1 LVLKG
6 KGNAP
11 TLATLVAYVILIALL
26 VFALAPVALM
36 IGTAFKPNVEIFQVP
51 PRWLPRAPTLSNFQK
66 VMFNSGI
73 PRYAINSVI
82 IATLTTLIALV
93 LGTMAGYGFSRFKF
107 RGNRALSLFMLL
119 GQLIPMIALI
129 VPFFQIFD
137 TVGLLDTKIGIALA
151 HLTTALP
158 LVTWMAA
165 SYFST
170 IPVELDEAAIIDGCT
185 RMLALRKVVLPVA
198 VPGVISIALFAFLMS
213 WNEFVLASVLTT
225 TDNSKTLPIGL
236 SEFATMFSVDWG
248 STMAAAF
255 LMTVPVVVVFLA
267 FQKQFVRG
275 LSAGAVKG

>member
-1 LVLKG
+1 LVRKR
-6 KGNAP
+6 NAR
-11 TLATLVAYVILIALL
+11 TLGIVIAYVILIALL
-26 VFALAPVALM
+26 FFALAPVALM

-51 PRWLPRAPTLSNFQK
+51 PRWLPRAPTLSNFHK

-73 PRYAINSVI
+73 PRYAFNSVI
-82 IATLTTLIALV
+82 IATLMTFTALV
-93 LGTMAGYGFSRFKF
+93 LGTLAGYGFSRFKF

-119 GQLIPMIALI
+119 GQLIPLIALI

-137 TVGLLDTKIGIALA
+137 AIGLLDTKIGIALA

-158 LVTWMAA
+158 LVTWMSA

-185 RMLALRKVVLPVA
+185 RMQALRKVVLPVA
-198 VPGVISIALFAFLMS
+198 LPGIISIALFAFLMS
-213 WNEFVLASVLTT
+213 WNEFVLASVLTN

-236 SEFATMFSVDWG
+236 SEFATMFTVDWG

-255 LMTVPVVVVFLA
+255 LMTVPVVAVFLL
-267 FQKQFVRG
+267 FQKQFVSG

>member
-1 LVLKG
+1 MVLKG
-6 KGNAP
+6 KGNAR

-66 VMFNSGI
+66 VVFNSGI
-73 PRYAINSVI
+73 PRYALNSVI
-82 IATLTTLIALV
+82 IGTLTTFAALV
-93 LGTMAGYGFSRFKF
+93 LGTLAGYGFSRFKF
-107 RGNRALSLFMLL
+107 PGNRALSLFMLL
-119 GQLIPMIALI
+119 GQLLPLIALI

-137 TVGLLDTKIGIALA
+137 AVGLLDTKIGIALA

-158 LVTWMAA
+158 LVTWMSA

-185 RMLALRKVVLPVA
+185 RMQALRKVVLPVSL
-198 VPGVISIALFAFLMS
+198 PGIISIALFAFLMS
-213 WNEFVLASVLTT
+213 WNEFVLASVLTN

-236 SEFATMFSVDWG
+236 SEFATMFTVDWG

-255 LMTVPVVVVFLA
+255 LMTVPVVAVFLA

>member
-1 LVLKG
+1 LARKS
-6 KGNAP
+6 NAR
-11 TLATLVAYVILIALL
+11 TLTTIIAYVILIGLL
-26 VFALAPVALM
+26 FFALAPVALM

-51 PRWLPRAPTLSNFQK
+51 PRWLPRAPTLSNFHT

-73 PRYAINSVI
+73 PRYALNSVI
-82 IATLTTLIALV
+82 IATLMTFTALV

-119 GQLIPMIALI
+119 GQLIPLIALI

-137 TVGLLDTKIGIALA
+137 AVGLLDTKIGIALA

-158 LVTWMAA
+158 LVTWMSA

-185 RMLALRKVVLPVA
+185 RMQALRKVVLPVA
-198 VPGVISIALFAFLMS
+198 LPGIISIALFAFLMS
-213 WNEFVLASVLTT
+213 WNEFVLASVLTN

-236 SEFATMFSVDWG
+236 SEFATMFTVDWG

-255 LMTVPVVVVFLA
+255 LMTVPVVAVFLL
-267 FQKQFVRG
+267 FQKQFVSG

>member
-1 LVLKG
+1 MVQKS
-6 KGNAP
+6 NAR
-11 TLATLVAYVILIALL
+11 TLGTVIAYVILIALL
-26 VFALAPVALM
+26 FFALAPVALM

-51 PRWLPRAPTLSNFQK
+51 PRWLPRAPTLSNFHK

-73 PRYAINSVI
+73 PRYALNSII
-82 IATLTTLIALV
+82 IAALMTFTALV
-93 LGTMAGYGFSRFKF
+93 LGTLAGYGFSRFNF
-107 RGNRALSLFMLL
+107 RGNRAMSLFMLL
-119 GQLIPMIALI
+119 GQLIPLIALI

-137 TVGLLDTKIGIALA
+137 AVGLLDTKIGIALA

-158 LVTWMAA
+158 LVTWMSA

-185 RMLALRKVVLPVA
+185 RMQALRKVVLPVA
-198 VPGVISIALFAFLMS
+198 LPGIISIALFAFLMS
-213 WNEFVLASVLTT
+213 WNEFVLASVLTN

-236 SEFATMFSVDWG
+236 SEFATMFTVDWG

-255 LMTVPVVVVFLA
+255 LMTVPVVAVFFL
-267 FQKQFVRG
+267 FQKQFVSG

>member
-1 LVLKG
+1 MVHKS
-6 KGNAP
+6 NARI
-11 TLATLVAYVILIALL
+11 LAVVIAYAILIALL
-26 VFALAPVALM
+26 FFALAPVALM

-51 PRWLPRAPTLSNFQK
+51 PRWLPRAPTLSNFHK

-73 PRYAINSVI
+73 PRYALNSII
-82 IATLTTLIALV
+82 IAALMTFTALV
-93 LGTMAGYGFSRFKF
+93 LGTLAGYGFSRFKF

-119 GQLIPMIALI
+119 GQLIPLIALI

-137 TVGLLDTKIGIALA
+137 AVGLLDTKIGIALA

-158 LVTWMAA
+158 LVTWMSA

-185 RMLALRKVVLPVA
+185 RMQALRKVVLPVA
-198 VPGVISIALFAFLMS
+198 LPGIISIALFAFLMS
-213 WNEFVLASVLTT
+213 WNEFVLASVLTN

-236 SEFATMFSVDWG
+236 SEFATMFTVDWG

-255 LMTVPVVVVFLA
+255 LMTVPVVAVFLL
-267 FQKQFVRG
+267 FQKQFVSG

>member
-1 LVLKG
+1 LGQKI
-6 KGNAP
+6 NSR
-11 TLATLVAYVILIALL
+11 TLAIVIAYVILIALL
-26 VFALAPVALM
+26 FFALAPVALM

-51 PRWLPRAPTLSNFQK
+51 PRWLPRAPTLSNFHK

-73 PRYAINSVI
+73 PRYALNSII
-82 IATLTTLIALV
+82 IATLMTFTALV
-93 LGTMAGYGFSRFKF
+93 LGTLAGYGFSRFKF
-107 RGNRALSLFMLL
+107 RANRALSLFMLL
-119 GQLIPMIALI
+119 GQLIPLIALI

-137 TVGLLDTKIGIALA
+137 ALGLLDTKIGIALA

-158 LVTWMAA
+158 LVTWMSA

-185 RMLALRKVVLPVA
+185 RMQALRKVVLPVA
-198 VPGVISIALFAFLMS
+198 LPGIISIALFAFLMS
-213 WNEFVLASVLTT
+213 WNEFVLASVLTN

-236 SEFATMFSVDWG
+236 SEFATMFTVDWG

-255 LMTVPVVVVFLA
+255 LMTVPVVAVFLL
-267 FQKQFVRG
+267 FQKQFVSG

>member
-1 LVLKG
+1 MRLTVSSG
-6 KGNAP
+6 
-11 TLATLVAYVILIALL
+11 TLMT
-26 VFALAPVALM
+26 F
-36 IGTAFKPNVEIFQVP
+36 T
-51 PRWLPRAPTLSNFQK
+51 
-66 VMFNSGI
+66 
-73 PRYAINSVI
+73 
-82 IATLTTLIALV
+82 ALV

-119 GQLIPMIALI
+119 GQLIPLIALI

-137 TVGLLDTKIGIALA
+137 AVGLLDTKIGIALA

-158 LVTWMAA
+158 LVTWMSA

-185 RMLALRKVVLPVA
+185 RMQALRKVVLPVA
-198 VPGVISIALFAFLMS
+198 LPGIISIALFAFLMS
-213 WNEFVLASVLTT
+213 WNEFVLASVLTN

-236 SEFATMFSVDWG
+236 SEFATMFTVDWG

-255 LMTVPVVVVFLA
+255 LMTVPVVAVFFA

-275 LSAGAVKG
+275 LSAGPLRDEPMCVPRKTLIRGLICKITILLPRSPSAQTPLCLADFNRSLVPGSSSMTASGIPPKCPAVFTWICFGMV

>member
-1 LVLKG
+1 
-6 KGNAP
+6 
-11 TLATLVAYVILIALL
+11 
-26 VFALAPVALM
+26 M

-51 PRWLPRAPTLSNFQK
+51 PRWLPRAPTLSNFHK
-66 VMFNSGI
+66 VLFNSGI
-73 PRYAINSVI
+73 GRYALNSVI
-82 IATLTTLIALV
+82 IATLMTFTALV

-119 GQLIPMIALI
+119 GQLIPLIALI

-137 TVGLLDTKIGIALA
+137 AVGLLDTKIGIALA

-158 LVTWMAA
+158 LVTWMSA

-185 RMLALRKVVLPVA
+185 RMQALRKVVLPVA
-198 VPGVISIALFAFLMS
+198 LPGIISIALFAFLMS
-213 WNEFVLASVLTT
+213 WNEFVLASVLTN
-225 TDNSKTLPIGL
+225 TDSSKTLPIGL
-236 SEFATMFSVDWG
+236 SEFATMFTVDWG

-255 LMTVPVVVVFLA
+255 LMTVPVVAVFLL
-267 FQKQFVRG
+267 FQKQFVSG

>member
-1 LVLKG
+1 LVPRSGARNLG
-6 KGNAP
+6 
-11 TLATLVAYVILIALL
+11 TVIAYVILIALL
-26 VFALAPVALM
+26 FFALAPVALM
-36 IGTAFKPNVEIFQVP
+36 IGTAFKPNFEIFQVP

-66 VMFNSGI
+66 VVFNSGI
-73 PRYAINSVI
+73 PRYALNSVI
-82 IATLTTLIALV
+82 IATLTTFAALV
-93 LGTMAGYGFSRFKF
+93 LGTLAGYGFSRFKF
-107 RGNRALSLFMLL
+107 QGNRALSLFMLL
-119 GQLIPMIALI
+119 GQLLPLIALI

-137 TVGLLDTKIGIALA
+137 AVGLLDTKIGIALA

-158 LVTWMAA
+158 LVTWMSA

-185 RMLALRKVVLPVA
+185 RMQALRKVVLPVA
-198 VPGVISIALFAFLMS
+198 LPGIISIALFAFLMS
-213 WNEFVLASVLTT
+213 WNEFVLASVLTN

-236 SEFATMFSVDWG
+236 SEFATMFTVDWG

-255 LMTVPVVVVFLA
+255 LMAVPVVAVFLA

>member
-1 LVLKG
+1 LAG
-6 KGNAP
+6 KSNAR
-11 TLATLVAYVILIALL
+11 TLGMVIAYVILIALL
-26 VFALAPVALM
+26 FFALAPVALM

-51 PRWLPRAPTLSNFQK
+51 PRWLPRAPTLSNFHK

-73 PRYAINSVI
+73 PRYAFNSVI
-82 IATLTTLIALV
+82 IATLMTFTALV
-93 LGTMAGYGFSRFKF
+93 LGTLAGYGFSRFKF

-119 GQLIPMIALI
+119 GQLIPLIALI

-137 TVGLLDTKIGIALA
+137 AVGLLDTKIGIALA

-158 LVTWMAA
+158 LVTWMSA

-185 RMLALRKVVLPVA
+185 RMQALRKVVLPVA
-198 VPGVISIALFAFLMS
+198 LPGIISIALFAFLMS
-213 WNEFVLASVLTT
+213 WNEFVLASVLTN

-236 SEFATMFSVDWG
+236 SEFATMFTVDWG

-255 LMTVPVVVVFLA
+255 LMTVPVVAVFLL
-267 FQKQFVRG
+267 FQKQFVSG

>member
-1 LVLKG
+1 LVQKS
-6 KGNAP
+6 NAR
-11 TLATLVAYVILIALL
+11 TLGTVIAYVILIALL
-26 VFALAPVALM
+26 FFALAPVALM

-51 PRWLPRAPTLSNFQK
+51 PRWLPRAPTLSNFHK

-73 PRYAINSVI
+73 PRYALNSII
-82 IATLTTLIALV
+82 IAALMTFTALV
-93 LGTMAGYGFSRFKF
+93 LGTLAGYGFSRFKF

-119 GQLIPMIALI
+119 GQLIPLIALI

-137 TVGLLDTKIGIALA
+137 AVGLLDTKIGIALA

-158 LVTWMAA
+158 LVTWMSA

-185 RMLALRKVVLPVA
+185 RMQALRKVVLPVA
-198 VPGVISIALFAFLMS
+198 LPGIISIALFAFLMS
-213 WNEFVLASVLTT
+213 WNEFVLASVLTN

-236 SEFATMFSVDWG
+236 SEFATMFTVDWG

-255 LMTVPVVVVFLA
+255 LMTVPVVAVFLL
-267 FQKQFVRG
+267 FQKQFVSG

>member
-1 LVLKG
+1 LGIVI
-6 KGNAP
+6 
-11 TLATLVAYVILIALL
+11 AYVILIALL
-26 VFALAPVALM
+26 FFALAPVALM

-51 PRWLPRAPTLSNFQK
+51 PRWLPRAPTLSNFHK
-66 VMFNSGI
+66 VIFNSGI
-73 PRYAINSVI
+73 PHYAFNSII
-82 IATLTTLIALV
+82 IATLMTFTALV
-93 LGTMAGYGFSRFKF
+93 LGTLAGYGFSRFKF

-119 GQLIPMIALI
+119 GQLIPLIALI

-137 TVGLLDTKIGIALA
+137 AVGLLDTKMGIALA

-158 LVTWMAA
+158 LVTWMSA

-185 RMLALRKVVLPVA
+185 RMQALSKVVLPVA
-198 VPGVISIALFAFLMS
+198 LPGIISIALFAFLMS
-213 WNEFVLASVLTT
+213 WNEFVLASVLTN

-236 SEFATMFSVDWG
+236 SEFATMFTVDWG

-255 LMTVPVVVVFLA
+255 LMTVPVVAVFLL
-267 FQKQFVRG
+267 FQKQFVSG

>member
-1 LVLKG
+1 LVQKS
-6 KGNAP
+6 NAR
-11 TLATLVAYVILIALL
+11 TLAMVIAYAILIALL
-26 VFALAPVALM
+26 FFALAPVALM

-51 PRWLPRAPTLSNFQK
+51 PRWLPRAPTLSNFHQ

-73 PRYAINSVI
+73 PRYALNSII
-82 IATLTTLIALV
+82 IATLMTFTALV

-107 RGNRALSLFMLL
+107 RGHRALSLFMLL
-119 GQLIPMIALI
+119 GQLIPLIALI

-137 TVGLLDTKIGIALA
+137 AVGLLDTKIGIALA

-158 LVTWMAA
+158 LVTWMSA

-185 RMLALRKVVLPVA
+185 RMQALRKVVLPVA
-198 VPGVISIALFAFLMS
+198 LPGIISIALFAFLMS
-213 WNEFVLASVLTT
+213 WNEFVLASVLTN

-236 SEFATMFSVDWG
+236 SEFATMFTVDWG

-255 LMTVPVVVVFLA
+255 LMTVPVVAVFLL
-267 FQKQFVRG
+267 FQKQFVSG

>member
-1 LVLKG
+1 LVRK
-6 KGNAP
+6 NYARP
-11 TLATLVAYVILIALL
+11 LATVIAYVILITLL
-26 VFALAPVALM
+26 FFALAPVAFM

-51 PRWLPRAPTLSNFQK
+51 PCWLPRTPTLSNFQK
-66 VMFNSGI
+66 VIFNSGI
-73 PRYAINSVI
+73 PHYALNSVI
-82 IATLTTLIALV
+82 IATLTTVAALV

-119 GQLIPMIALI
+119 GQLIPLIALI

-137 TVGLLDTKIGIALA
+137 AVGLLDTKIGIALA

-158 LVTWMAA
+158 LVTWMSA

-170 IPVELDEAAIIDGCT
+170 IPVELDEAAVLDGCS
-185 RMLALRKVVLPVA
+185 RMQALRKVVLPVA
-198 VPGVISIALFAFLMS
+198 LPGIISIALFAFLMS
-213 WNEFVLASVLTT
+213 WNEFVLASVLTN

-236 SEFATMFSVDWG
+236 SEFATMFTVDWG

-255 LMTVPVVVVFLA
+255 LMTVPVVAVFLA

>member
-1 LVLKG
+1 LIRKS
-6 KGNAP
+6 NNR
-11 TLATLVAYVILIALL
+11 TLGIAIAYLILVALL
-26 VFALAPVALM
+26 FFALAPVALM

-73 PRYAINSVI
+73 PRYALNSII
-82 IATLTTLIALV
+82 IATLMTFTALV
-93 LGTMAGYGFSRFKF
+93 LGTLAGYGFSRFKF
-107 RGNRALSLFMLL
+107 RGNRPLSLFMLL
-119 GQLIPMIALI
+119 GQLIPLIALI

-137 TVGLLDTKIGIALA
+137 AVGLLDTKIGIALA

-158 LVTWMAA
+158 LVTWMSA

-185 RMLALRKVVLPVA
+185 RMQALRKVVLPVA
-198 VPGVISIALFAFLMS
+198 LPGIISIALFAFLMS
-213 WNEFVLASVLTT
+213 WNEFVLASVLTN

-236 SEFATMFSVDWG
+236 SEFATMFTVDWG

-255 LMTVPVVVVFLA
+255 LMTVPVVAVFLL
-267 FQKQFVRG
+267 FQKQFVSG

>member
-1 LVLKG
+1 MSLARKS
-6 KGNAP
+6 NAR
-11 TLATLVAYVILIALL
+11 TLATVIAYVILIALL
-26 VFALAPVALM
+26 FFALAPVALM

-73 PRYAINSVI
+73 PRYALNSVI
-82 IATLTTLIALV
+82 IATLMTFTALV

-119 GQLIPMIALI
+119 GQLIPLIALI

-137 TVGLLDTKIGIALA
+137 AFGLLDTKIGIALA

-158 LVTWMAA
+158 LVTWMSA

-185 RMLALRKVVLPVA
+185 RMQALRKVVLPVA
-198 VPGVISIALFAFLMS
+198 LPGIISIALFAFLMS
-213 WNEFVLASVLTT
+213 WNEFVLASVLTN

-236 SEFATMFSVDWG
+236 SEFATMFTVDWG

-255 LMTVPVVVVFLA
+255 LMTVPVMAVFLV

>member
-1 LVLKG
+1 MVRKSY
-6 KGNAP
+6 ARP
-11 TLATLVAYVILIALL
+11 LATVIAYVILITLL
-26 VFALAPVALM
+26 SFALAPVAFM

-51 PRWLPRAPTLSNFQK
+51 PRWLPRTPTLSNFQK
-66 VMFNSGI
+66 VIFNSGI
-73 PRYAINSVI
+73 PHYALNSVI
-82 IATLTTLIALV
+82 IGTLTTFAALV

-119 GQLIPMIALI
+119 GQLIPLIALI

-137 TVGLLDTKIGIALA
+137 AVGLLDTKIGIALA

-158 LVTWMAA
+158 LVTWMSA

-170 IPVELDEAAIIDGCT
+170 IPVELDEAAVLDGCS
-185 RMLALRKVVLPVA
+185 RMQALRKVVLPVA
-198 VPGVISIALFAFLMS
+198 LPGIISVALFAFLMS
-213 WNEFVLASVLTT
+213 WNEFVLASVLTN

-236 SEFATMFSVDWG
+236 SEFATMFTVDWG

-255 LMTVPVVVVFLA
+255 LMTMPVVVVFLA

>member
-1 LVLKG
+1 LIRKS
-6 KGNAP
+6 NSR
-11 TLATLVAYVILIALL
+11 TLGIAIAYLILVALL
-26 VFALAPVALM
+26 FFALAPVALM

-73 PRYAINSVI
+73 PRYALNSII
-82 IATLTTLIALV
+82 IATLMTFTALV
-93 LGTMAGYGFSRFKF
+93 LGTLAGYGFSRFKF
-107 RGNRALSLFMLL
+107 RGNRPLSLFMLL
-119 GQLIPMIALI
+119 GQLIPLIALI

-137 TVGLLDTKIGIALA
+137 AVGLLDTKIGIALA

-158 LVTWMAA
+158 LVTWMSA

-185 RMLALRKVVLPVA
+185 RMQALRKVVLPVA
-198 VPGVISIALFAFLMS
+198 LPGIISIALFAFLMS
-213 WNEFVLASVLTT
+213 WNEFVLASVLTN

-236 SEFATMFSVDWG
+236 SEFATMFTVDWG

-255 LMTVPVVVVFLA
+255 LMTVPVVAVFLL
-267 FQKQFVRG
+267 FQKQFVSG

>member
-1 LVLKG
+1 MVQKI
-6 KGNAP
+6 NAR
-11 TLATLVAYVILIALL
+11 TLATLIAYVILIALL
-26 VFALAPVALM
+26 FFALAPAALM
-36 IGTAFKPNVEIFQVP
+36 IGTAFKPNSEIFQVP
-51 PRWLPRAPTLSNFQK
+51 PRWLPRVPTLSNFQK
-66 VMFNSGI
+66 VMFASGI
-73 PRYAINSVI
+73 PHYAINSVI
-82 IATLTTLIALV
+82 IATLTTFLALV
-93 LGTMAGYGFSRFKF
+93 LGIMAGYGFSRFKF

-119 GQLIPMIALI
+119 GQLIPLIALI

-137 TVGLLDTKIGIALA
+137 AVGLLDTKIGIALA

-158 LVTWMAA
+158 LVTWMSA

-170 IPVELDEAAIIDGCT
+170 IPAELDEAAIIDGCT
-185 RMLALRKVVLPVA
+185 RMQALRKVVLPVA
-198 VPGVISIALFAFLMS
+198 VPGIISIALFAFLMS
-213 WNEFVLASVLTT
+213 WNEFVLASVLTN

-255 LMTVPVVVVFLA
+255 LMTVPVVAVFLA

>member
-1 LVLKG
+1 LVQKS
-6 KGNAP
+6 NAL
-11 TLATLVAYVILIALL
+11 TLGTVIAYVILIALL
-26 VFALAPVALM
+26 FFALAPVALM

-51 PRWLPRAPTLSNFQK
+51 PRWLPRAPTLSNFHK

-73 PRYAINSVI
+73 PRYALNSII
-82 IATLTTLIALV
+82 IAALMTFTALV
-93 LGTMAGYGFSRFKF
+93 LGTLAGYGFSRFKF

-119 GQLIPMIALI
+119 GQLIPLIPLI

-137 TVGLLDTKIGIALA
+137 AVGLLDTKIGIALA

-158 LVTWMAA
+158 LVTWMSA

-185 RMLALRKVVLPVA
+185 RMQALRKVVLPVA
-198 VPGVISIALFAFLMS
+198 LPGIISIALFAFLMS
-213 WNEFVLASVLTT
+213 WNEFVLASVLTN

-236 SEFATMFSVDWG
+236 SEFATMFTVDWG

-255 LMTVPVVVVFLA
+255 LMTVPVVAVFLL
-267 FQKQFVRG
+267 FQKQFVSG

>member
-1 LVLKG
+1 LVQKS
-6 KGNAP
+6 NARN
-11 TLATLVAYVILIALL
+11 LAIVIAYVILVALL
-26 VFALAPVALM
+26 FFALAPVALM

-51 PRWLPRAPTLSNFQK
+51 PHWLPRAPTLSNFHK

-73 PRYAINSVI
+73 PRYALNSII
-82 IATLTTLIALV
+82 IATLMTFTALV
-93 LGTMAGYGFSRFKF
+93 LGKMAGYGFSRFKF

-119 GQLIPMIALI
+119 GQLIPLIALI

-137 TVGLLDTKIGIALA
+137 AVGLLDTKIGIALA

-158 LVTWMAA
+158 LVTWMSA

-170 IPVELDEAAIIDGCT
+170 IPVELDEAAILDGCT
-185 RMLALRKVVLPVA
+185 RMQALRKVVLPVA
-198 VPGVISIALFAFLMS
+198 LPGIISIALFAFLMS
-213 WNEFVLASVLTT
+213 WNEFVLASVLTN

-236 SEFATMFSVDWG
+236 SEFATMFTVDWG

-255 LMTVPVVVVFLA
+255 LMTVPVVAVFLL
-267 FQKQFVRG
+267 FQKQFVSG

>member
-1 LVLKG
+1 MVQKS
-6 KGNAP
+6 NARS
-11 TLATLVAYVILIALL
+11 LATVIAYVILIALL
-26 VFALAPVALM
+26 IFALAPVALM

-73 PRYAINSVI
+73 PRYALNSVI
-82 IATLTTLIALV
+82 IATLMTFTALV

-119 GQLIPMIALI
+119 GQLIPLIALI

-137 TVGLLDTKIGIALA
+137 VVGLLDTKLGIALA

-158 LVTWMAA
+158 LVTWMSA

-185 RMLALRKVVLPVA
+185 RMQALMKVVLPVA
-198 VPGVISIALFAFLMS
+198 LPGIISIALFAFLMS
-213 WNEFVLASVLTT
+213 WNEFVLASVLTN

-236 SEFATMFSVDWG
+236 SEFATMFTVDWG

-255 LMTVPVVVVFLA
+255 LMTVPVVAVFIA
-267 FQKQFVRG
+267 FQKQFVHG

>member
-1 LVLKG
+1 MVQKS
-6 KGNAP
+6 NAR
-11 TLATLVAYVILIALL
+11 TLGTVIAYVILIALL
-26 VFALAPVALM
+26 FFALAPVALM

-51 PRWLPRAPTLSNFQK
+51 PRWLPRAPTLSNFHK

-73 PRYAINSVI
+73 PRYALNSII
-82 IATLTTLIALV
+82 IAALMTFTALV
-93 LGTMAGYGFSRFKF
+93 LGTLAGYGFSRFKF

-119 GQLIPMIALI
+119 GQLIPLIALI

-137 TVGLLDTKIGIALA
+137 AVGLLDTKIGIALA

-158 LVTWMAA
+158 LVTWMSA

-185 RMLALRKVVLPVA
+185 RMQALRKVVLPVA
-198 VPGVISIALFAFLMS
+198 LPGIISIALFAFLMS
-213 WNEFVLASVLTT
+213 WNEFVLASVLTN

-236 SEFATMFSVDWG
+236 SEFATMFTVDWG

-255 LMTVPVVVVFLA
+255 LMTVPVVAVFLL
-267 FQKQFVRG
+267 FQKQFVSG

>member
-1 LVLKG
+1 LVQKS
-6 KGNAP
+6 NAR
-11 TLATLVAYVILIALL
+11 TLGTVIAYVILIALL
-26 VFALAPVALM
+26 FFALAPVALM

-51 PRWLPRAPTLSNFQK
+51 PRWLPRAPTLSNFHK

-73 PRYAINSVI
+73 PRYALNSII
-82 IATLTTLIALV
+82 IAALMTFTALV
-93 LGTMAGYGFSRFKF
+93 LGTLAGYGFSRFKF

-119 GQLIPMIALI
+119 GQLIPLIALI

-137 TVGLLDTKIGIALA
+137 AVGLLDTKIGIALA

-158 LVTWMAA
+158 LVTWMSA

-170 IPVELDEAAIIDGCT
+170 IPVELDEAAILDGCT
-185 RMLALRKVVLPVA
+185 RMQALRKVVLPVA
-198 VPGVISIALFAFLMS
+198 LPGIISIALFAFLMS
-213 WNEFVLASVLTT
+213 WNEFVLASVLTN

-236 SEFATMFSVDWG
+236 SEFATMFTVDWG

-255 LMTVPVVVVFLA
+255 LMTVPVVAVFLL
-267 FQKQFVRG
+267 FQKQFVSG